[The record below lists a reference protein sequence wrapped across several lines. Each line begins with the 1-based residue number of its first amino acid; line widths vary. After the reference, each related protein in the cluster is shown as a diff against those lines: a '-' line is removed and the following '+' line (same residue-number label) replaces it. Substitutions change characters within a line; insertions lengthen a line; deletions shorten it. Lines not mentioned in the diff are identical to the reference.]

1 VRYAASRA
9 PQDFANLRMLATD
22 INEKS
27 LAIAKSNA
35 ERNGLAE
42 AISVHRVEPDGPI
55 FPPAVVDSASQ

>member
-1 VRYAASRA
+1 
-9 PQDFANLRMLATD
+9 MLATD